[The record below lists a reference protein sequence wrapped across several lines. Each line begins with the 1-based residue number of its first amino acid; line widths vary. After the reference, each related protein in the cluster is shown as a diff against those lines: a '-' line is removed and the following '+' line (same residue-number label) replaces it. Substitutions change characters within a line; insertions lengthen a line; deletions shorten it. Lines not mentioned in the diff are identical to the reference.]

1 MSSYININI
10 PLKISTY
17 LFGDYG
23 FFNYLCSMKKL
34 LTILLLSTLAF
45 VGRSQTPLD
54 YEIFKVVNEYRSSRG
69 LVSWTWSQEL
79 FPMSLNHSNYMV
91 LKNDIG
97 HNQDVD
103 VPNFDECYSLNNRF
117 VRVGIDWLTGGEN
130 VAVINCDGL
139 SHNKDM
145 AKKVLRMWINSPTHH
160 ELLLST
166 NYKYAVVSARY
177 SDTWVKYKGSDFWNY
192 ITLNVYR

>member
-1 MSSYININI
+1 
-10 PLKISTY
+10 
-17 LFGDYG
+17 
-23 FFNYLCSMKKL
+23 MKKL
-34 LTILLLSTLAF
+34 LTILLFSTL
-45 VGRSQTPLD
+45 VSIGYSQTPLD

-69 LVSWTWSQEL
+69 LESWVWSQKL

-103 VPNFDECYSLNNRF
+103 LPNFNECYSLNNRF
-117 VRVGIDWLTGGEN
+117 VRVGVDWSTGGEN

-139 SHNKDM
+139 TDNRDM
-145 AKKVLRMWINSPTHH
+145 AEKVLHMWIKSPKHH

-166 NYKYAVVSARY
+166 DYIFGVVSARY
-177 SDTWVKYKGSDFWNY
+177 SQTWVKYGGSDFWNY